1 MNDYYILRN
10 KIFLFAELT
19 STEMIMKKG
28 KRKEEKKKV
37 VPTAFSAAAAASTP
51 NRLHPSF

>member
-28 KRKEEKKKV
+28 KRKETKKKV
-37 VPTAFSAAAAASTP
+37 IPTAFSAAAAASTP